1 PGRRVGA
8 RRTGG
13 LRVAV
18 AAGRG
23 AGLADG
29 LVGGLC
35 ADHRALVRL
44 SARTAR
50 AGRAVRCDRRSAGLS
65 RCRARLA
72 CGAVA
77 HAGMADA
84 AGPGG
89 WLGHRV
95 ALAHQ
100 LGAALVAS
108 RRRTEHAMNAWL
120 ALLPVWV
127 LAAVMM
133 ALGWHWQRRHANTGI
148 VDVLWA
154 AGLGGA
160 AVLLAL
166 LGSGAPAPRVSLA
179 LLGGLWGWRLAWH
192 LWRRVRHE
200 AEDGRYRALRER
212 WQGDRRRA
220 ARAVP
225 RRSAASRPQL
235 PRRAVALFAPPQLLL
250 RMAALVRLRG
260 ARGRLTV
267 GVAGVERT
275 AADVPVP
282 ALHQR
287 HSVHRGAG
295 AAHARRGLPRLPA
308 QHADTVS
315 VVSQAFPRPE
325 DGRMTTVALDTVELS
340 AGRAAPGVLGL
351 AE

>member
-1 PGRRVGA
+1 DRARVAGPGRRDLAARGA
-8 RRTGG
+8 RR
-13 LRVAV
+13 
-18 AAGRG
+18 
-23 AGLADG
+23 
-29 LVGGLC
+29 
-35 ADHRALVRL
+35 
-44 SARTAR
+44 
-50 AGRAVRCDRRSAGLS
+50 
-65 RCRARLA
+65 
-72 CGAVA
+72 
-77 HAGMADA
+77 
-84 AGPGG
+84 
-89 WLGHRV
+89 
-95 ALAHQ
+95 
-100 LGAALVAS
+100 
-108 RRRTEHAMNAWL
+108 
-120 ALLPVWV
+120 
-127 LAAVMM
+127 
-133 ALGWHWQRRHANTGI
+133 
-148 VDVLWA
+148 
-154 AGLGGA
+154 
-160 AVLLAL
+160 
-166 LGSGAPAPRVSLA
+166 
-179 LLGGLWGWRLAWH
+179 
-192 LWRRVRHE
+192 
-200 AEDGRYRALRER
+200 
-212 WQGDRRRA
+212 GDRRRA

-308 QHADTVS
+308 QHADAVS

-351 AE
+351 AERGLLPDALLRLGIRRMCAARLRAEQAGGRECAALRTATGVLRTLPRSAPEVFGLLLPARRRDAGRGGRRNAGAVR